1 MSHVYEK
8 LHISAVFRN
17 LSDILI
23 KKTLHFKTI
32 SDLSIYSGLSA
43 TDREEK

>member
-23 KKTLHFKTI
+23 KKKKNYITFLNHFGFVN
-32 SDLSIYSGLSA
+32 L
-43 TDREEK
+43 